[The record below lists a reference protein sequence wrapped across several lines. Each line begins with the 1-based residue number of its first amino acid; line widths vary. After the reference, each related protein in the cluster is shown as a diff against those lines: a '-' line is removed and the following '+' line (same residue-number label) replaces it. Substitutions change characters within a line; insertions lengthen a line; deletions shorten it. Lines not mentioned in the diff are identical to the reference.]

1 MFSDLADLPVT
12 RPELRRLLSRLY
24 TTDEEFEALCI
35 DYEPLAKVHQRF
47 SRGMDRLSKTNLL
60 LQLVP
65 PEQLL
70 AILRLDHADRGD
82 VESMLA
88 QVCDS
93 PSHRRDSEREKLA
106 LRLEA
111 LLLQRDRKLS
121 QGAYSEIPT
130 LDAELVQLK
139 RQLRRG
145 PQLQEGEVLADR
157 YILRQRVGKGGYGEV
172 WQVFDRVRQQLL
184 AAKVLHGR
192 REDEHSLQRFDRGA
206 RILQRL
212 DHPHLVKVF
221 EPPSD
226 HEGFHYYVMEYLP
239 GGDLQQAVCA
249 GRLDRQ
255 RALNVVLQ
263 AGEALE
269 FAHQAGLVHRDVK
282 PMNILLD
289 AEGHARLCD
298 FDLASTRDSTGGTA
312 SGAAIG
318 TFLYAAPESLEDGR
332 SADRRSDVYS
342 LGMTLLFVLYGRPL
356 PTRAIQ
362 RGAALALELGCAASL
377 LSIIARATN
386 PNPNERYGR
395 VAELCDALS
404 KVLAGSADDV
414 TPLPSLLP
422 AVEEAAS
429 HYAQPASTQE
439 TPTLIAVRPNVAH
452 SKLRRI
458 RPRFVA
464 AGLAAILPAMLAL
477 AFHSIA
483 ARQAPSAPQPQQSSP
498 QPTANPS
505 PPLFDTA
512 SQPTPPDVLSHG
524 ESLSDSPPETRD
536 KGKPATQG
544 PDSQS
549 PPRRAQKDAGTKRR
563 MPPQK
568 PGKLAKQPP
577 SSAATQSMI
586 SRSDDDLENLE
597 K

>member
-1 MFSDLADLPVT
+1 MLSDSAALPT
-12 RPELRRLLSRLY
+12 RPEVRRLLSHLY
-24 TTDEEFEALCI
+24 PSDEEFEALCI
-35 DYEPLAKVHQRF
+35 DHEPLAKVHHRF

-65 PEQLL
+65 MAQLL
-70 AILRLDHADRGD
+70 AVLRLDRAGHCDIEKILTEVR
-82 VESMLA
+82 
-88 QVCDS
+88 DS
-93 PSHRRDSEREKLA
+93 PCHKQDRDREVIA
-106 LRLEA
+106 LQLET

-121 QGAYSEIPT
+121 EGAHSEIVA

-145 PQLQEGEVLADR
+145 PQLQEGEILADR

-192 REDEHSLQRFDRGA
+192 REDERSLQRFDRGA

-221 EPPSD
+221 EPPAD

-298 FDLASTRDSTGGTA
+298 FDLASARDSTGGTA

-318 TFLYAAPESLEDGR
+318 TFLYAAPEALEDGR

-342 LGMTLLFVLYGRPL
+342 LGMTLLFVLYGRAL

-362 RGAALALELGCAASL
+362 RGAALAAEISVAASL
-377 LSIIARATN
+377 LPIIARATN
-386 PNPNERYGR
+386 PNPNERYDG
-395 VAELCDALS
+395 VAQFCDALS
-404 KVLAGSADDV
+404 RVLAGSAQDV
-414 TPLPSLLP
+414 TPLPSSP
-422 AVEEAAS
+422 PETEQVEPHHVQRIS
-429 HYAQPASTQE
+429 RQE
-439 TPTLIAVRPNVAH
+439 TPTLIAVPRELATSRGRH
-452 SKLRRI
+452 I
-458 RPRFVA
+458 RPWFLAV
-464 AGLAAILPAMLAL
+464 GLATILPLLLAL
-477 AFHSIA
+477 ALDSIG
-483 ARQAPSAPQPQQSSP
+483 ARQDPAAPQAQQTSP
-498 QPTANPS
+498 RSTANPS
-505 PPLFDTA
+505 SQTPDMLSVDGSVSDGPHETKENG
-512 SQPTPPDVLSHG
+512 QPTVHAPDRQELPEKKR
-524 ESLSDSPPETRD
+524 ESDRTKAQKPRP
-536 KGKPATQG
+536 KPAEVG
-544 PDSQS
+544 KSSS
-549 PPRRAQKDAGTKRR
+549 PATPVTTTTRT
-563 MPPQK
+563 M
-568 PGKLAKQPP
+568 
-577 SSAATQSMI
+577 SSGVE
-586 SRSDDDLENLE
+586 DDPIYVEP
-597 K
+597 